1 MMGTESASVG
11 CYSGSTYAERPVAV
25 HWQGE
30 RLVVEQVRCSWR
42 TPNGPGFDVL
52 VADGRRFRLSYDES
66 CDSWQVTT
74 ADETAPTMIHPQP
87 DRSSLSQAA
96 SYLEIGEF
104 WDTHDSADLWEQT
117 EPAEFTVNIETE
129 T

>member
-1 MMGTESASVG
+1 MKQVVE

-25 HWQGE
+25 HWQGQ
-30 RLVVEQVRCSWR
+30 RLVVEQVLRSWQ
-42 TPNGPGFDVL
+42 TPQGPGFDVL
-52 VADGRRFRLSYDES
+52 VADGRTFRLSYDES
-66 CDSWQVTT
+66 SDTWQVTT
-74 ADETAPTMIHPQP
+74 ADGTDPTVIDPMPG
-87 DRSSLSQAA
+87 RSSLSQAA
-96 SYLEIGEF
+96 SYLAIGEF